1 MLLVVLLFVASVT
14 FPGSGRAEPPKCKG
28 TKKPYR
34 GKCLYPDEIDR
45 VKGEAGATNRERQP
59 AVPMAAGEALLSR
72 SCDHAINILKKEML
86 ALMEGQL
93 KSASQAEKTSIE
105 STRDKLLKELDL
117 AGPKC
122 LEALRK
128 LEPAQAEEAARCISK
143 AESMDDLQV
152 CDPLM
157 EPSPAAAPTKA
168 ADEMITTASGLKYV
182 DRKIGDGA
190 SPSAG
195 KKVTVHYTGTL
206 TDGTKFD
213 SSVDRG
219 QPFKFVIGVGQVI
232 KGWDEGIMTMKVGG
246 KRKLII
252 PPDLGYGAR
261 GAGSVIPPDA
271 TLIFEVEML
280 GVE

>member
-1 MLLVVLLFVASVT
+1 
-14 FPGSGRAEPPKCKG
+14 
-28 TKKPYR
+28 
-34 GKCLYPDEIDR
+34 
-45 VKGEAGATNRERQP
+45 
-59 AVPMAAGEALLSR
+59 MAAGEALLSR